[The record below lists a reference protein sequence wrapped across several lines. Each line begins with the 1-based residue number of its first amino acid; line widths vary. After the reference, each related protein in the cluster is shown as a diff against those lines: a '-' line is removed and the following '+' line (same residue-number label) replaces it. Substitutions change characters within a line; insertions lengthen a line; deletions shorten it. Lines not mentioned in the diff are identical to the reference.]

1 MFTPV
6 EVQERLVRT
15 IAIINQKGGCGKT
28 TTAINLAGVFARA
41 GRRTLLVDIDPQS
54 HCAAGLAIPEQRI
67 DIHIGDAM
75 LAVTH
80 NPEATIDWTRLL
92 WRVSRNL
99 DLAPSTVRLAAL
111 ESARSGLGL
120 EGGERRLDQVL
131 TRVADQYDL
140 CLIDCPPSIGMLTF
154 NALYAAKEI
163 LIPVETGFFAL
174 EGTAKQMATIRSL
187 ARRLGTAPCCR
198 IVATL
203 HDEASTLQRDIL
215 EELHR
220 RFDELVAPVVIRI
233 DPRLRE
239 SVRFGQPA
247 GEYAP
252 ESTGSEDYTR
262 LGEWLLS
269 TPPGQGHR
277 GSRTRQD
284 TARVPGTP
292 STLSPAPRSPQ
303 GARRA
308 DGGEQ
313 GEQDAPAGHD
323 PASGPTL
330 AGSPATGSVVVGAG
344 PRPSPS
350 AFAQA
355 EDDRLSTK
363 EREAVLA
370 ALSAEVKTLAASV
383 SSAISASPPRHAAGA
398 QGAPN
403 PARPTTPNPR
413 RRSPGNV
420 PDTSVLLGAHVTP
433 HGVRFEQPLSIGSRV
448 YIAGEFNQWS
458 PTATP
463 MLRNEQRGVFELTLA
478 LPPGRVQYR
487 LVVDGRWS
495 ADPYNPDVEINPF
508 GEPNSFVVV
517 PEAQAGTIPSGLA

>member
-1 MFTPV
+1 M
-6 EVQERLVRT
+6 RT

-41 GRRTLLVDIDPQS
+41 GKRTLLVDIDPQS

-80 NPEATIDWTRLL
+80 NPEASIDWTRLL

-99 DLAPSTVRLAAL
+99 DLAPSTVRLAGL
-111 ESARSGLGL
+111 ESARSGLGM

-187 ARRLGTAPCCR
+187 AKRLGATPCCR
-198 IVATL
+198 MVATM
-203 HDEASTLQRDIL
+203 HDESSTLQRDVL
-215 EELHR
+215 EELQR
-220 RFDELVAPVVIRI
+220 RFEQMVVPVVIRM

-252 ESTGSEDYTR
+252 ESTGSEDYAH
-262 LGEWLLS
+262 LGEWLLANS
-269 TPPGQGHR
+269 PGQGLR
-277 GSRTRQD
+277 SPRAKQD
-284 TARVPGTP
+284 GHQGGVGT
-292 STLSPAPRSPQ
+292 SHHHPAPNTHQSLSRVGVGSH
-303 GARRA
+303 
-308 DGGEQ
+308 
-313 GEQDAPAGHD
+313 DAPAGRD
-323 PASGPTL
+323 PAGGPTL
-330 AGSPATGSVVVGAG
+330 AGSPATRLETVGLVPQPVLPDCEGA
-344 PRPSPS
+344 PADLLR
-350 AFAQA
+350 A
-355 EDDRLSTK
+355 R

-383 SSAISASPPRHAAGA
+383 SDVLMPTPSKGSVRVESVQSSGQSAAPAPAPAPATATAS
-398 QGAPN
+398 
-403 PARPTTPNPR
+403 R

-420 PDTSVLLGAHVTP
+420 PDTSVLLGARVTP

-448 YIAGEFNQWS
+448 CIAGEFNKWS

-463 MLRNEQRGVFELTLA
+463 MLRNEQRGVFEITLA

-508 GEPNSFVVV
+508 GEPNSFLSV
-517 PEAQAGTIPSGLA
+517 PDTRPGAISSGRA